1 MFDALARIFAR
12 RQVQPPPEERRS
24 VLAWPARSDAGIFIT
39 EDVALGCSTAWAC
52 GTLIARSIAMLPA
65 RVMAPRGPDEAD
77 GNERLP
83 DHPVEALLHRE
94 ANPEMSAFQFRE
106 ASLLSAIFKGNSFA
120 EIERDQL
127 GRPFALW
134 PLHSDRVTVYH
145 DSNSN
150 ALGYEVDNGANGK
163 VTLEAR
169 NVFHLAGPSLYA
181 PVGMS
186 LISYA
191 RQTLGVAIAQERF
204 AGNFI
209 RNQAAPSGMVKVK
222 NITADGFKR
231 LKAEFDQINRGPK
244 QAGKVFYGD
253 GDWEW
258 VQLGVS
264 PQDAEFIN
272 QRRFSVE
279 EICRWFGVPPQMVG
293 DTSKQTFANFE
304 QAGLNF
310 LTLAISPWVVRFEQE
325 ANRKLLARPGIRVP
339 FVKLNTAAITRA
351 NLEASYRSFALG
363 RQWGWLSVND
373 IRRLIDM
380 EPIGPEG
387 DVYLQ
392 PMNMTPIGETPADDQ
407 QTTEGDQQRATALR
421 RVK

>member
-1 MFDALARIFAR
+1 MLNALARIFAR
-12 RQVQPPPEERRS
+12 RQVQPPPQERRS
-24 VLAWPARSDAGIFIT
+24 ALAWPARSDAGIFVT

-120 EIERDQL
+120 EIERDQV

-134 PLHSDRVTVYH
+134 PLQTDRVTVYH
-145 DSNSN
+145 DGANG
-150 ALGYEVDNGANGK
+150 ALGYEVDNGVNGK

-191 RQTLGVAIAQERF
+191 RQTLGVAVAQERF

-244 QAGKVFYGD
+244 QSGKVFYGD

-264 PQDAEFIN
+264 PHEAE
-272 QRRFSVE
+272 
-279 EICRWFGVPPQMVG
+279 
-293 DTSKQTFANFE
+293 
-304 QAGLNF
+304 
-310 LTLAISPWVVRFEQE
+310 
-325 ANRKLLARPGIRVP
+325 
-339 FVKLNTAAITRA
+339 
-351 NLEASYRSFALG
+351 
-363 RQWGWLSVND
+363 
-373 IRRLIDM
+373 
-380 EPIGPEG
+380 
-387 DVYLQ
+387 
-392 PMNMTPIGETPADDQ
+392 
-407 QTTEGDQQRATALR
+407 
-421 RVK
+421 